1 MGSPEKAVKRGE
13 SSVERAIRLAP
24 MRHQVLV
31 WTLVIVGSF
40 RFASAQTTS
49 GTRPL
54 SPSTDW
60 AKANAELLRH
70 FQALIRI
77 DTQDPPGNETKV
89 VNYIKQVLEADGIPV
104 TVAAKDPAR
113 ANAIVRIKG
122 NGSKRPILLMGHT
135 DTVKVDPSKWK
146 FPPFSATRDGG
157 YIYGRGALDN
167 KWQVA
172 ANMETMLL
180 LKRNR
185 VALNRDVI
193 FVAEAGEEAATG
205 PGIEYLV
212 NERWNDIE
220 AEYCIAEAGEVL
232 RQGGKVRYA
241 MTETAEKQPRGARLV
256 ARGPSGHG
264 SRPLR
269 NSAILHLAQAI
280 QKIALWDPPMRLNE
294 TTRTYFQMRAKLGT
308 PEEAARYNGL
318 VDQQKAAAAREYL
331 AVHEPMHYSMLHT
344 SISPDIISGGFQ
356 VNVIPSEAE
365 ATLDIRALP
374 DENMPAFYEQMRRVI
389 NDPAVTLVPNVANQ
403 RPGAPATRIDSEGY
417 KAIENANRKVYNV
430 PTLPY
435 MQTGATD
442 MAFLRAKG
450 MQCYGVSLATDEED
464 TLLGFAAHSDQERVL
479 EDSLYKYLQFQWE
492 VLSATAFAAW

>member
-1 MGSPEKAVKRGE
+1 MTRHEM
-13 SSVERAIRLAP
+13 LAGVIGVTALAASLA
-24 MRHQVLV
+24 QVQP
-31 WTLVIVGSF
+31 
-40 RFASAQTTS
+40 ASAQAPPRGGNSTS
-49 GTRPL
+49 AAI
-54 SPSTDW
+54 DW
-60 AKANAELLRH
+60 TATNTELLRH

-77 DTQDPPGNETKV
+77 DTQDPPGNETRV
-89 VNYIKQVLEADGIPV
+89 VEYIKQVLEAGGIPV
-104 TVAAKDPAR
+104 TVAARDPAR
-113 ANAIVRIKG
+113 ANAIARIKG
-122 NGSKRPILLMGHT
+122 NGSKRPVLIMGHS

-157 YIYGRGALDN
+157 YVYGRGVLDN

-172 ANMETMLL
+172 ANIETMLL
-180 LKRNR
+180 LKRRNIP
-185 VALNRDVI
+185 LDRDVI

-212 NERWNDIE
+212 NERWSDID
-220 AEYCIAEAGEVL
+220 AEYCIAEAGEVV
-232 RQGGKVRYA
+232 RRGGQLRYA

-269 NSAILHLAQAI
+269 SSAILHLARAI
-280 QKIALWDPPMRLNE
+280 EKISLWDPPMRLNE
-294 TTRTYFQMRAKLGT
+294 TTRSYFTMLASLA
-308 PEEAARYNGL
+308 PPADAARYTALLDAG
-318 VDQQKAAAAREYL
+318 KAADARAYL
-331 AVHEPMHYSMLHT
+331 ADHEPLQYSMLHT
-344 SISPDIISGGFQ
+344 SISANIISGGFQ

-374 DENMPAFYEQMRRVI
+374 DESMDAFYDQMRRVI
-389 NDPAVTLVPNVANQ
+389 DDPVVTLVPNTNNQ
-403 RPGAPATRIDSEGY
+403 RPGSAPSRMDSDMY
-417 KAIENANRKVYNV
+417 RAIAAANRKVYNV

-464 TLLGFAAHSDQERVL
+464 MLKGFAAHSDQERVL
-479 EDSLYKYLQFQWE
+479 EDSIYKYLQFQWD
-492 VLSATAFAAW
+492 VLSSTAFARR

>member
-1 MGSPEKAVKRGE
+1 MAAMRTPIVF
-13 SSVERAIRLAP
+13 AIVVFIGVF
-24 MRHQVLV
+24 QG
-31 WTLVIVGSF
+31 T
-40 RFASAQTTS
+40 SAQSTPPASKATS
-49 GTRPL
+49 PTV
-54 SPSTDW
+54 DW
-60 AKANAELLRH
+60 TKANEELLRH

-77 DTQDPPGNETKV
+77 DTQDPPGNETKA
-89 VNYIKQVLEADGIPV
+89 VNYIKQILEADGIPV
-104 TVAAKDPAR
+104 TIAAKDPAR
-113 ANAIVRIKG
+113 ANAIARLKG
-122 NGSKRPILLMGHT
+122 TGSKRPVLIMGHT
-135 DTVKVDPSKWK
+135 DTVKVDPPKWK

-157 YIYGRGALDN
+157 YVYGRGALDN

-172 ANMETMLL
+172 ANIETMLL

-185 VALNRDVI
+185 IPLDRDVI

-212 NERWNDIE
+212 NERWNDIDS
-220 AEYCIAEAGEVL
+220 EYCIAEAGEVL
-232 RQGGKVRYA
+232 RQGGKIRYA

-256 ARGPSGHG
+256 AHGPSGHG

-269 NSAILHLAQAI
+269 DSAILHLSQAI
-280 QKIALWDPPMRLNE
+280 EKLALWDPPMRFND

-308 PEEAARYNGL
+308 PQEAARYNAL
-318 VDQQKAAAAREYL
+318 FDAQKAAATRDYL

-356 VNVIPSEAE
+356 TNVIPSEAE

-374 DENMPAFYEQMRRVI
+374 DENIQAFYDQMRRVI
-389 NDPAVTLVPNVANQ
+389 NDPAVTVVPNTANQ
-403 RPGAPATRIDSEGY
+403 RPGAAPSRMDSEMY
-417 KAIENANRKVYNV
+417 KAIENANRRVYNI

-479 EDSLYKYLQFQWE
+479 EDSLYRYLQFQWD
-492 VLSATAFAAW
+492 VLSTDAFTRR

>member
-1 MGSPEKAVKRGE
+1 MGGCGKVVKIDVRGRTRDKMTAMRKHIL
-13 SSVERAIRLAP
+13 VAMVLFIGAAP
-24 MRHQVLV
+24 N
-31 WTLVIVGSF
+31 
-40 RFASAQTTS
+40 ASAQNTPPAARTTS
-49 GTRPL
+49 
-54 SPSTDW
+54 PSVDW
-60 AKANAELLRH
+60 AKANEELLRH
-70 FQALIRI
+70 FQALVRI
-77 DTQDPPGNETKV
+77 DTQDPPGNETRV
-89 VNYIKQVLEADGIPV
+89 VNYIKQALEADGIPV

-113 ANAIVRIKG
+113 ANAIARLKG
-122 NGSKRPILLMGHT
+122 DGSKRPVLIMGHT

-146 FPPFSATRDGG
+146 FPPFSATREGG
-157 YIYGRGALDN
+157 YVYGRGVLDN

-172 ANMETMLL
+172 ADMETMLL

-185 VALNRDVI
+185 VPLDRDVI

-212 NERWNDIE
+212 NERWNDID
-220 AEYCIAEAGEVL
+220 AEYCIAEAGEVQ

-280 QKIALWDPPMRLNE
+280 EKVASWDPPMRLND

-308 PEEAARYNGL
+308 PEEAARYNAL
-318 VDQQKAAAAREYL
+318 FDPQKAAAAREYL
-331 AVHEPMHYSMLHT
+331 AEHEPMHYSMLHT

-356 VNVIPSEAE
+356 TNVIPSEAE

-374 DENMPAFYEQMRRVI
+374 DENVQAFYDQIRRVI
-389 NDPAVTLVPNVANQ
+389 NDPAVTLVPNTANR
-403 RPGAPATRIDSEGY
+403 RPGAQPSRMDSEMY
-417 KAIENANRKVYNV
+417 KAIENANQKVYKV

-442 MAFLRAKG
+442 MAFLREKG

-479 EDSLYKYLQFQWE
+479 EDSLYKYLQFQWD
-492 VLSATAFAAW
+492 VLSATAFTKR